1 MNNNSHWKILSVRP
15 LLQIC
20 AFLRP
25 SDTKRISTCRCQQRS
40 ETSQEIKRSQTSWS
54 LWLKFHP
61 RFCGCWSR
69 TRIHSSE
76 FPSMTHVGF
85 APVALSFLSQTCAF
99 CANGNFQKKKQE
111 TGGMNICQFGN
122 MTTSPSQPTSYSLQL
137 CSSADV
143 KLKLLKLRVFSQP
156 DFRHLP
162 PPSRSWTQPPG
173 GFETNGDRKPS
184 ASRWAS
190 GCVPC
195 SACRGRY
202 LEAP

>member
-1 MNNNSHWKILSVRP
+1 MRPRPAWNETNTKSLQVPLSQTKKVQSYKVIAISRHILWHMNNNSHWKILSVCP

-40 ETSQEIKRSQTSWS
+40 ETSQKIKRSQTSRS

-61 RFCGCWSR
+61 RFCRCWSR

-99 CANGNFQKKKQE
+99 CANGNFQKKNRKQE
-111 TGGMNICQFGN
+111 AWIFAIWKYDNI
-122 MTTSPSQPTSYSLQL
+122 S
-137 CSSADV
+137 
-143 KLKLLKLRVFSQP
+143 
-156 DFRHLP
+156 
-162 PPSRSWTQPPG
+162 
-173 GFETNGDRKPS
+173 
-184 ASRWAS
+184 
-190 GCVPC
+190 
-195 SACRGRY
+195 
-202 LEAP
+202 